1 MANNNENKSI
11 TQVFGE
17 KSKDADEL
25 MAETLEELKW
35 ADRGET
41 ADILYKVL
49 TESGDPRY
57 IHKYLN
63 MLPTQANREWMGNM
77 TRMDIEGDP
86 TFADTLS
93 IQEGEKRLAP
103 HKSGISK
110 ILKALG
116 IYQEGGEVEGKL
128 SIQAIEDM
136 LLNPRRQ
143 NIPSVIKEG
152 DVTGRD
158 MGQLRRLLNN
168 IKTRDYMLKYFLHGS
183 MKDIPDYD
191 PNVLDIVAKTDRI
204 NRMKD
209 FARRRLSDYV
219 ADSPYLDEGSEFYV
233 PKPKRK
239 RN

>member
-1 MANNNENKSI
+1 
-11 TQVFGE
+11 
-17 KSKDADEL
+17 
-25 MAETLEELKW
+25 
-35 ADRGET
+35 
-41 ADILYKVL
+41 
-49 TESGDPRY
+49 
-57 IHKYLN
+57 
-63 MLPTQANREWMGNM
+63 MLPTESNRSWMGNM

-219 ADSPYLDEGSEFYV
+219 ADSP
-233 PKPKRK
+233 
-239 RN
+239 